1 LSLGPVSEIRLREFI
16 PAAVRKAIS
25 RRTVRFRCW
34 GRLSPFSRRF
44 GYDRGL
50 PIDRYYIENFL
61 NDAAPAIR
69 GHVLEIGGNEYTK
82 RFGGGRV
89 TTSDV
94 LHVEPGPGVTI
105 VADLQAAPNINSST
119 FDCIICTQTLQFIFD
134 TASTIQTLHRI
145 LKPGGTVLVTTA
157 GIAQIARPDAARF
170 GEYWRFTG
178 QALQRLFECT
188 FSPADVRIET
198 YGNVLAATAFLYG
211 LSVEDLRPD
220 ELSFRDPDYEVT
232 VALRARR
239 SL

>member
-1 LSLGPVSEIRLREFI
+1 M
-16 PAAVRKAIS
+16 RKAIS
-25 RRTVRFRCW
+25 RRTVRFRCY

-50 PIDRYYIENFL
+50 PIDRYYIESFL
-61 NDAAPAIR
+61 TNAAPAIR

-82 RFGGGRV
+82 RFGRDRV

-105 VADLQAAPNINSST
+105 VADLQSAPNINSST

-134 TASTIQTLHRI
+134 TASTIRTLHRI

-157 GIAQIARPDAARF
+157 GIAQIARLDAARF

-178 QALQRLFECT
+178 QSLQRLFEGI
-188 FSPADVRIET
+188 FSPADVQTET
-198 YGNVLAATAFLYG
+198 YGNVLAAAAFLYG

-232 VALRARR
+232 VALRATK

>member
-1 LSLGPVSEIRLREFI
+1 LREFV

-25 RRTVRFRCW
+25 RRTVRFRCC

-61 NDAAPAIR
+61 NNAASVIR

-82 RFGGGRV
+82 RFGRDRV

-94 LHVEPGPGVTI
+94 LHVEPGSGVTI
-105 VADLQAAPNINSST
+105 VADLQSAPNITSST

-134 TASTIQTLHRI
+134 TASTIRTLHRI

-157 GIAQIARPDAARF
+157 GIAQIARLDAARF

-178 QALQRLFECT
+178 QSLQRLFEGI
-188 FSPADVRIET
+188 FAPADVRIET
-198 YGNVLAATAFLYG
+198 YGNVLTAAAFLYG

-232 VALRARR
+232 VALRARK

>member
-1 LSLGPVSEIRLREFI
+1 
-16 PAAVRKAIS
+16 VRKAIS
-25 RRTVRFRCW
+25 RRTVRFRCC

-61 NDAAPAIR
+61 NNAASVIR

-82 RFGGGRV
+82 RFGRDRV

-94 LHVEPGPGVTI
+94 LHVEPGSGVTI
-105 VADLQAAPNINSST
+105 VADLQSAPNITSST

-134 TASTIQTLHRI
+134 TASTIRTLHRI

-157 GIAQIARPDAARF
+157 GIAQIARLDAARF

-178 QALQRLFECT
+178 QSLQRLFEGI
-188 FSPADVRIET
+188 FAPADVRIET
-198 YGNVLAATAFLYG
+198 YGNVLTAAAFLYG

-232 VALRARR
+232 VALRARK